1 MDAFLQAVAQRYRR
15 DAKSVMR
22 VGDRVGPNDTEL
34 ANMLYDASYRLQSKA
49 GELMERAWAD
59 DEPAG

>member
-1 MDAFLQAVAQRYRR
+1 MDAVLWAVAQQYRR
-15 DAKSVMR
+15 DAKAVMR

-34 ANMLYDASYRLQSKA
+34 ANMLYDASYRLQLKA
-49 GELMERAWAD
+49 KELMEKAWAD